1 MKNNTLAAIVV
12 GVLIGVA
19 GTLGV
24 VGLVSNDDSSTQATV
39 TNHSMMSMDQMS
51 EELEGLSDDDYDKA
65 FIEMMITHHQGAID
79 MARLSDTRTK
89 HDEIKELSKNIIS
102 AQEEEISDMQQWQ
115 VDWGYQ
121 TNESNQMM
129 HGNH

>member
-51 EELEGLSDDDYDKA
+51 EELEGLSGDDYDKA

-79 MARLSDTRTK
+79 MARLSDTRAK

>member
-24 VGLVSNDDSSTQATV
+24 VGLVNNDDSSTQATV

-51 EELEGLSDDDYDKA
+51 EELEGLSGDDYDKA
-65 FIEMMITHHQGAID
+65 FIEMMIAHHQGAID
-79 MARLSDTRTK
+79 MARLSDTRAK

-102 AQEEEISDMQQWQ
+102 AQEKEISDMTQWQ